1 MDLRTFLFAGFL
13 GLAAVS
19 ITVGAAILHPSAGW
33 IVGGLLCAVWSWL
46 ILGDTGAET

>member
-1 MDLRTFLFAGFL
+1 VDLRTFLFAGVL
-13 GLAAVS
+13 VLAGAA
-19 ITVGAAILHPSAGW
+19 ITTGAAILHPSAGW